1 MPQTEKAIVKQ
12 TYKIIEHRNR
22 EDSYMEHET
31 KELFNAIINEMDRMQ
46 ERIYN
51 KIDSSIDAFKEENRQ
66 QHEQMIHE
74 INAWIP
80 SIYYSRKSSSLK
92 MRSTF

>member
-1 MPQTEKAIVKQ
+1 
-12 TYKIIEHRNR
+12 
-22 EDSYMEHET
+22 MEHET

-74 INAWIP
+74 INACKLNLTP
-80 SIYYSRKSSSLK
+80 PIYYSRKSSSLK

>member
-1 MPQTEKAIVKQ
+1 
-12 TYKIIEHRNR
+12 
-22 EDSYMEHET
+22 MEHET

>member
-1 MPQTEKAIVKQ
+1 
-12 TYKIIEHRNR
+12 
-22 EDSYMEHET
+22 MEHET

-46 ERIYN
+46 EIIYN

-74 INAWIP
+74 INACKLNLDTVDLLLKKVIQLENE
-80 SIYYSRKSSSLK
+80 IDILKEQMRKL
-92 MRSTF
+92 TA

>member
-1 MPQTEKAIVKQ
+1 
-12 TYKIIEHRNR
+12 
-22 EDSYMEHET
+22 MEHET

-74 INAWIP
+74 INACKLNLDTVDLQLKKVNQLENEID
-80 SIYYSRKSSSLK
+80 ILKEQKRKLTAK
-92 MRSTF
+92 K

>member
-1 MPQTEKAIVKQ
+1 
-12 TYKIIEHRNR
+12 
-22 EDSYMEHET
+22 MEHET

-66 QHEQMIHE
+66 HHEQMIHE
-74 INAWIP
+74 INACKLNLDTVDLLLKKVIQLENE
-80 SIYYSRKSSSLK
+80 IDILKEQMRKL
-92 MRSTF
+92 TA

>member
-1 MPQTEKAIVKQ
+1 
-12 TYKIIEHRNR
+12 
-22 EDSYMEHET
+22 MEHET
-31 KELFNAIINEMDRMQ
+31 KELFNAIIKEMDRLQ

-74 INAWIP
+74 INAC
-80 SIYYSRKSSSLK
+80 KLNLDTVDLLLK
-92 MRSTF
+92 KVILLENEVNILKEQVRELTA

>member
-1 MPQTEKAIVKQ
+1 
-12 TYKIIEHRNR
+12 
-22 EDSYMEHET
+22 MEHET

-74 INAWIP
+74 INACKLNLDTVDLLLKKVIQLENE
-80 SIYYSRKSSSLK
+80 IDILKEQMRKL
-92 MRSTF
+92 TA

>member
-31 KELFNAIINEMDRMQ
+31 KELFNAIIKEMDRMQ
-46 ERIYN
+46 ERTNN
-51 KIDSSIDAFKEENRQ
+51 KIDNVQSSINAFKEENRQ

-74 INAWIP
+74 INACKLNLVLHP
-80 SIYYSRKSSSLK
+80 ARN
-92 MRSTF
+92 

>member
-1 MPQTEKAIVKQ
+1 
-12 TYKIIEHRNR
+12 
-22 EDSYMEHET
+22 MEHET

-74 INAWIP
+74 INACKLNLDTVDLLLKKVIQHEKE
-80 SIYYSRKSSSLK
+80 IDNLKEQMRKL
-92 MRSTF
+92 TA

>member
-1 MPQTEKAIVKQ
+1 
-12 TYKIIEHRNR
+12 
-22 EDSYMEHET
+22 MEHET

-74 INAWIP
+74 INACKLNLDTVDLLLKKVIQLEMEFDTLKEQM
-80 SIYYSRKSSSLK
+80 RKL
-92 MRSTF
+92 TA

>member
-1 MPQTEKAIVKQ
+1 
-12 TYKIIEHRNR
+12 
-22 EDSYMEHET
+22 MEHET

-74 INAWIP
+74 INACKLNLDTVDLLLKKVIQLENE
-80 SIYYSRKSSSLK
+80 IDIRKEQ
-92 MRSTF
+92 MRKLTA

>member
-1 MPQTEKAIVKQ
+1 
-12 TYKIIEHRNR
+12 
-22 EDSYMEHET
+22 MEHET

-46 ERIYN
+46 ERTNN
-51 KIDSSIDAFKEENRQ
+51 KIDNVQSSINAFKEENRQ

-80 SIYYSRKSSSLK
+80 SIYCSRKSSSLK